1 MILFEWLTNEHKNPI
16 FHEQNRKKWVEIML
30 IERKSTNF
38 MFKGKKTMWNGL
50 KSSHKQNTDNEA
62 LKRRVDR
69 VNEFYVNPE
78 EVAQDNGI
86 QYNTGDDFEVNEEE
100 TY

>member
-1 MILFEWLTNEHKNPI
+1 
-16 FHEQNRKKWVEIML
+16 
-30 IERKSTNF
+30 

-86 QYNTGDDFEVNEEE
+86 QYKCIGRT
-100 TY
+100 